1 MGVGR
6 FRPFPPAFGAGQD
19 SRPSGKKSSRK
30 KGAGKKASK
39 GRPTTKK
46 TRKIEYISVPKHWFS
61 DPLQHT
67 MRTLVRPPT
76 ALTRRKQQTID
87 MKMPEQLFFDLL
99 RPLETGDAAGL
110 KWVDEEKSALQPTK
124 DKPTYREYKYTIAK
138 PALNDKIWRMQET
151 DQAGVHRGKGCAR
164 LHLSAA
170 AEERGDKTG
179 VIAQVTGNVILSLKV
194 PKMERAMPL
203 MRMTLAVSTMN
214 ETGDVVWAN
223 TYAAKTAA
231 ALRKQMRS
239 HLQEMMN
246 DPKYPTLT
254 RMKPALTEGSEVVR
268 ELPEPPARP
277 AGLLL

>member
-1 MGVGR
+1 M
-6 FRPFPPAFGAGQD
+6 A
-19 SRPSGKKSSRK
+19 
-30 KGAGKKASK
+30 
-39 GRPTTKK
+39 
-46 TRKIEYISVPKHWFS
+46 RKIEYISVPKHWFTE
-61 DPLQHT
+61 PLEHT

-76 ALTRRKQQTID
+76 SRTRRKQQTID
-87 MKMPEQLFFDLL
+87 MKMPEQLFFDFL

-110 KWVDEEKSALQPTK
+110 TWVDEEKSALQPTK
-124 DKPTYREYKYTIAK
+124 DKPTYREYKYLITK
-138 PALNDKIWRMQET
+138 PSLNDKVWRMQET

-164 LHLSAA
+164 LHLSGA
-170 AEERGDKTG
+170 AEERGDKTD

-214 ETGDVVWAN
+214 ETGDIVWAN

-246 DPKYPTLT
+246 DPKYPTLD
-254 RMKPALTEGSEVVR
+254 RMKLALTEGSEVVR
-268 ELPEPPARP
+268 AELTPRPE
-277 AGLLL
+277 GLLLCSNTSA